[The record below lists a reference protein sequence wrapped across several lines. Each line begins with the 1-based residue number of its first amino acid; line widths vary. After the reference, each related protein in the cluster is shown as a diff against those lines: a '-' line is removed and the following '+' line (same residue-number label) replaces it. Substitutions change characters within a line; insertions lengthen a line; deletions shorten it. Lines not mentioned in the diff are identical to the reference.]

1 MAIEALTLLQD
12 WAPVAFLRNARWSYA
27 AVNTAHIA
35 GFALLIGAIVPL
47 DLRLMGWR
55 RNVPVGVMA
64 RVLLPVAMAGLMLA
78 VAAGLALFSVRAVEY
93 AGTTL
98 FQIKMALVAC
108 GIGNALLLH
117 RAAQWEAEQGTVGT
131 LPPARLRVAG
141 ALSIVLWLSVLTCG
155 RLLAFVD

>member
-1 MAIEALTLLQD
+1 MVTEALTLLQD

-27 AVNTAHIA
+27 AVNAAHIA
-35 GFALLIGAIVPL
+35 GIALLVGAIVPL

-55 RNVPVGVMA
+55 RGVPLGMLA
-64 RVLLPVAMAGLMLA
+64 RVLLPVAMAGLILA
-78 VAAGLALFSVRAVEY
+78 IAAGLALFSIRAVEY

-117 RAAQWEAEQGTVGT
+117 RAVKWEAEQGTAGT
-131 LPPARLRVAG
+131 LPPMRLRVAG
-141 ALSIVLWLSVLTCG
+141 GLSIVLWLSVLTCG
-155 RLLAFVD
+155 RLLAFVV